1 MLKPVKISHHFS
13 VSAERV
19 FDAWLNPA
27 LIKLWMFKSAASKIV
42 NVKIQRWVGGS
53 FSILEQSDDGEID
66 HFGEYKE
73 ITGPRRLGFSLE
85 VPMQFPCVTMVDI
98 QIDPDVNGCKLTLT
112 QTGVPAKLTEGPWT
126 EMLHS
131 LEALLL
137 SKEPVIFTR

>member
-1 MLKPVKISHHFS
+1 MIKPVKISHHFS

-19 FDAWLNPA
+19 FDAWLNPVVV
-27 LIKLWMFKSAASKIV
+27 KLWMFKSAVNKIV
-42 NVKIQRWVGGS
+42 SVKIQRWVGGS
-53 FSILEQSDDGEID
+53 FSILEQGDDGEID

-85 VPMQFPCVTMVDI
+85 VPCHFPCVTMVDI

-126 EMLHS
+126 EMFHNLDQ
-131 LEALLL
+131 LL
-137 SKEPVIFTR
+137 SEKEHVAFIS